1 MCIHTVIQILLLQCI
16 KEKKSQICYIFCGR
30 IDIGYT
36 DELAIV
42 EICFCCLWSDLSVG
56 VS

>member
-1 MCIHTVIQILLLQCI
+1 MYTHCYSDSTVAVYQDA
-16 KEKKSQICYIFCGR
+16 KFVYIFCGR